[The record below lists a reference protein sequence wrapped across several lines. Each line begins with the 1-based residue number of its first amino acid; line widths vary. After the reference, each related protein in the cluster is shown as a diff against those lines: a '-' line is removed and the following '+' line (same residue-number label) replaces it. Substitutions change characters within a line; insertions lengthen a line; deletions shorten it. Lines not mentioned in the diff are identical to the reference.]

1 MDKKEK
7 TQMASI
13 YQLTILILGPRDE
26 YCFNLRITLS
36 NRRHIWKHKLT
47 ILPLCESSS
56 FPSKGKP
63 EVCVYI
69 LRHCPGEE
77 KCGRGR
83 PSIIYYASFFK
94 TIIWLPQ
101 FFFKSFFLIITSKI
115 SNFAQSQTNHEEG
128 LHPPPSFITVT
139 EFSFR
144 RWKRKYHGVSES
156 CIGQYLASLCHNLLF
171 PSSFMLLEIQMWW
184 LELQPSPWIMS
195 LRSIARLHGA
205 TTLDLNC
212 L

>member
-1 MDKKEK
+1 MRRNAEEVDLLLY
-7 TQMASI
+7 TMLVFSR
-13 YQLTILILGPRDE
+13 QLFGYPI
-26 YCFNLRITLS
+26 
-36 NRRHIWKHKLT
+36 
-47 ILPLCESSS
+47 
-56 FPSKGKP
+56 
-63 EVCVYI
+63 
-69 LRHCPGEE
+69 
-77 KCGRGR
+77 
-83 PSIIYYASFFK
+83 
-94 TIIWLPQ
+94 
-101 FFFKSFFLIITSKI
+101 FFKSFFLIITSKI
-115 SNFAQSQTNHEEG
+115 SNFAQSQTNQEEG

-144 RWKRKYHGVSES
+144 RWKRKCHGVSES